1 MLHVGFSEYLRTLRI
16 QHACM
21 LINEGLSN
29 IKDIVTLS
37 GYRDPLYFSKV
48 FKNAMML
55 SPKEYI
61 SSVRAGR

>member
-1 MLHVGFSEYLRTLRI
+1 M
-16 QHACM
+16 
-21 LINEGLSN
+21 NEGLSN
-29 IKDIVTLS
+29 IKDIAALS

-61 SSVRAGR
+61 ASVRTER